1 MAAGRVVV
9 VGVVAHFES
18 RDLLYIEFSSLGEL
32 SKRLKRERNALLE
45 TILYTLH
52 QDTVRHDL
60 SEDERTALA
69 ELKETMFLY

>member
-32 SKRLKRERNALLE
+32 SKRLKREECIAGN
-45 TILYTLH
+45 
-52 QDTVRHDL
+52 DL
-60 SEDERTALA
+60 IYFYIKTQ
-69 ELKETMFLY
+69 